1 MQKRFLKNKA
11 NFQKAF
17 NSQSKVRATK
27 PVLKTLLNGI
37 LVCDI
42 HFLLQKFIKN
52 AYSYAMD
59 LEVDG
64 NICVDSLLAKSVETL
79 LQRNLREAMD
89 KSISERIRSLDNA
102 IQFIINL
109 DHLDKSIK
117 DVESYI
123 KVRF

>member
-1 MQKRFLKNKA
+1 
-11 NFQKAF
+11 
-17 NSQSKVRATK
+17 
-27 PVLKTLLNGI
+27 
-37 LVCDI
+37 
-42 HFLLQKFIKN
+42 
-52 AYSYAMD
+52 MD

-64 NICVDSLLAKSVETL
+64 NICIDSLLAKSVETL

-89 KSISERIRSLDNA
+89 RSISERIRSLDNA

-123 KVRF
+123 KVKGGIIRLSAGIIIF

>member
-1 MQKRFLKNKA
+1 
-11 NFQKAF
+11 
-17 NSQSKVRATK
+17 
-27 PVLKTLLNGI
+27 
-37 LVCDI
+37 
-42 HFLLQKFIKN
+42 
-52 AYSYAMD
+52 MD

-89 KSISERIRSLDNA
+89 RSISERIRSLDNA

-117 DVESYI
+117 DVENYI
-123 KVRF
+123 KVGFLMHGPYSYGSTNKNMGLI

>member
-1 MQKRFLKNKA
+1 
-11 NFQKAF
+11 
-17 NSQSKVRATK
+17 
-27 PVLKTLLNGI
+27 
-37 LVCDI
+37 
-42 HFLLQKFIKN
+42 
-52 AYSYAMD
+52 MD

-123 KVRF
+123 KVSLYLESYVAITNASGSRCRQGKERKGEKKNVRSWDSSIRRFTAAS

>member
-1 MQKRFLKNKA
+1 M
-11 NFQKAF
+11 
-17 NSQSKVRATK
+17 
-27 PVLKTLLNGI
+27 LKTLLNVI

-123 KVRF
+123 KVRFKIFLNLTFL

>member
-1 MQKRFLKNKA
+1 
-11 NFQKAF
+11 
-17 NSQSKVRATK
+17 
-27 PVLKTLLNGI
+27 
-37 LVCDI
+37 
-42 HFLLQKFIKN
+42 
-52 AYSYAMD
+52 MD

-123 KVRF
+123 KVIFRYSVENQYPTRNHNFLMK

>member
-1 MQKRFLKNKA
+1 
-11 NFQKAF
+11 
-17 NSQSKVRATK
+17 
-27 PVLKTLLNGI
+27 
-37 LVCDI
+37 
-42 HFLLQKFIKN
+42 
-52 AYSYAMD
+52 MD

-123 KVRF
+123 KVSHMGRTSIYRNLGVIISYGP

>member
-1 MQKRFLKNKA
+1 MHTDFYPYINYHGDI
-11 NFQKAF
+11 
-17 NSQSKVRATK
+17 S
-27 PVLKTLLNGI
+27 
-37 LVCDI
+37 VCDI

-64 NICVDSLLAKSVETL
+64 NICIDSLLAKSVETL

-89 KSISERIRSLDNA
+89 RSISERIRSLDNA

-117 DVESYI
+117 DVEGYI
-123 KVRF
+123 KVRNLNITHNIITVT